1 MNERIYFK
9 QESFRVEGNIDAPSK
24 EMLIA
29 FLELIGMTSFS
40 IESEKEKQNRV
51 LNGTKKWTTSR
62 E

>member
-51 LNGTKKWTTSR
+51 LNGTKK
-62 E
+62 